1 MALRPD
7 RSSMLASIS
16 APTLIITGSADELI
30 PPTDSDA
37 MARTIPGS
45 VLVTLPGVGHL
56 TNLEDPEGF
65 NAAVRGVLEQVA

>member
-1 MALRPD
+1 
-7 RSSMLASIS
+7 ITV
-16 APTLIITGSADELI
+16 PTLIITGSADDLI
-30 PPTDSDA
+30 PPCDSEA
-37 MARTIPGS
+37 MARAIPGS